1 MRYSVQVIRYGLTG
15 GKMDNLTHYL
25 ATTLRTLRHQRGW
38 SLSRLAEISGVS
50 KAMLGQIERNESSPT
65 VATLWKIATGLNVP
79 FSVFISPPQAEFPPT
94 FDPQQQAMVITP
106 LFPWDPELCFDYF
119 SLLLAPGTVSE
130 STPHKAG
137 VIEHVVV
144 IQGRLDMCTGGVWQT
159 IDAGKGLRFAG
170 DTAHTYRNSSDQT
183 VHFHSLIHY
192 PRD

>member
-1 MRYSVQVIRYGLTG
+1 
-15 GKMDNLTHYL
+15 MDNLTHYL

-79 FSVFISPPQAEFPPT
+79 FSMFISPPQAEFPPT
-94 FDPQQQAMVITP
+94 FDPQQQAMVMTP

-119 SLLLAPGTVSE
+119 SLLLAPGAVSE